1 MTITMQAAR
10 KRTARPRTAISDGIA
25 VRRAVNADRDN
36 VIALVSGVLAEFGLP
51 FDLKSKDSDL
61 IDIEGNFK
69 DRGGVFE
76 VLEDGVGRL
85 LGTCGLYR
93 LDDETVE
100 LRKMYFV
107 PEIRGLG
114 IGWLILSRAVD
125 RARDMGYRTIIL
137 ETTTVLEQ
145 AIRLYQRFGFVRIG
159 TTHLSERVDQ
169 TYSLDLYD

>member
-1 MTITMQAAR
+1 MTSTKRQHKMIAAG
-10 KRTARPRTAISDGIA
+10 PRAIAGGIDIRSA
-25 VRRAVNADRDN
+25 TNDDAQR
-36 VIALVSGVLAEFGLP
+36 VIALISGVLAEFGLP

-61 IDIEGNFK
+61 IDIEGNYG

-76 VLEDGVGRL
+76 VLEDGVGRI
-85 LGTCGLYR
+85 LGTCGLFR
-93 LDDETVE
+93 LSDETVE

-125 RARDMGYRTIIL
+125 RARDMGYRTMVL

-159 TTHLSERVDQ
+159 TTYLSERVDQ
-169 TYSLDLYD
+169 TYSLDL

>member
-1 MTITMQAAR
+1 MTSLKPIR
-10 KRTARPRTAISDGIA
+10 KMDVAGSRAIAGGVAIRSATNDDTRP
-25 VRRAVNADRDN
+25 
-36 VIALVSGVLAEFGLP
+36 VIALISAVLAEFGLP
-51 FDLKSKDSDL
+51 FDLKSKDADL
-61 IDIEGNFK
+61 KDIEGNYF
-69 DRGGVFE
+69 DHGGIFE
-76 VLEDGVGRL
+76 VLEDGAGRI

-125 RARDMGYRTIIL
+125 RARDMGYRTMVL
-137 ETTTVLEQ
+137 ETTTRLEQ
-145 AIRLYQRFGFVRIG
+145 AIRLYQRFGFVRIA

-169 TYSLDLYD
+169 TYRLDL

>member
-10 KRTARPRTAISDGIA
+10 KRKVRPRTGVASGISVRSA
-25 VRRAVNADRDN
+25 VDADASE

-61 IDIEGNFK
+61 IDIEGNYS
-69 DRGGVFE
+69 DRGGAFDI
-76 VLEDGVGRL
+76 LEDGVGRI

-93 LDDETVE
+93 IDHETIE

-125 RARDMGYRTIIL
+125 RARDMGYRTMVL

-169 TYSLDLYD
+169 TYSLDL

>member
-1 MTITMQAAR
+1 MQAAR
-10 KRTARPRTAISDGIA
+10 KRTARRRTAIADGIS
-25 VRRAVNADRDN
+25 VRRAVNTDRDN

-51 FDLKSKDSDL
+51 FDLKSKDADL
-61 IDIEGNFK
+61 NDIEGMYI

-76 VLEDGVGRL
+76 VLEDGAGRM
-85 LGTCGLYR
+85 LGTCGFYR
-93 LDDETVE
+93 LSDATVE

-114 IGWLILSRAVD
+114 IGRLILSRAVD
-125 RARDMGYRTIIL
+125 RAREMGYRTMTL

-145 AIRLYQRFGFVRIG
+145 AIRLYQRFGFVLIG

-169 TYSLDLYD
+169 TYSLDLYG